1 MALLLSSER
10 PTAAAILLNPLRLLA
25 AWIGKVRAANA
36 RRQALG
42 DLLELP
48 PHRLADLGI
57 NRTDLFD
64 AMAVDPARGTRLLN
78 ERRARRASVWR
89 NL

>member
-1 MALLLSSER
+1 MALLLSGER
-10 PTAAAILLNPLRLLA
+10 PSAAAILLNPLRLLA

-36 RRQALG
+36 RRQAFG

-48 PHRLADLGI
+48 PHRLQDMGI
-57 NRTDLFD
+57 TRTDLFD
-64 AMAVDPARGTRLLN
+64 ALASDPARGSRLLQD
-78 ERRARRASVWR
+78 RRARRAAVWR